1 MAPHVYWFLAGLVL
15 LGLEM
20 ASGTFY
26 LLVLGIALF
35 IGGTAALIGLETPL
49 QFALAAL
56 AGIVG
61 TALLRKSK
69 TVHPAESAEQSL
81 DIGQPVQV
89 LAWRDNGTARV
100 HYRGAEWD
108 AEWSTEWDAK
118 AESAESTESTD
129 TPRDGT
135 LYIKALRGS
144 TLILTHHKP

>member
-1 MAPHVYWFLAGLVL
+1 MASYVYWFLAGLIL

-20 ASGTFY
+20 VSGTFY

-35 IGGTAALIGLETPL
+35 IGGGAALADFGAPL

-61 TALLRKSK
+61 TAILRKLR
-69 TVHPAESAEQSL
+69 PAPSSASDEQSL

-89 LAWRDNGTARV
+89 LTWHDNGTARV

-108 AEWSTEWDAK
+108 AEP
-118 AESAESTESTD
+118 ESPD
-129 TPRDGT
+129 MPHDGT
-135 LYIKALRGS
+135 FYIKALRG
-144 TLILTHHKP
+144 TVLILTHNKP

>member
-1 MAPHVYWFLAGLVL
+1 MASYVYWFLAGLVL

-20 ASGTFY
+20 VSGTFY

-35 IGGTAALIGLETPL
+35 IGGGAALAGFGVPL
-49 QFALAAL
+49 QFALAAF

-61 TALLRKSK
+61 TALLRKLR
-69 TVHPAESAEQSL
+69 PARPAVADEQSL

-89 LAWRDNGTARV
+89 LTWHADGTARV

-108 AEWSTEWDAK
+108 AA
-118 AESAESTESTD
+118 TESPD

-135 LYIKALRGS
+135 LYIKALRGAV
-144 TLILTHHKP
+144 LILTHNKP

>member
-1 MAPHVYWFLAGLVL
+1 MAPHVYWFLAGLAL

-35 IGGTAALIGLETPL
+35 IGGTAALIGLEMPL
-49 QFALAAL
+49 QFALSAL

-61 TALLRKSK
+61 TVILRKSK
-69 TVHPAESAEQSL
+69 TARPAESAEQSL

-108 AEWSTEWDAK
+108 AETETET
-118 AESAESTESTD
+118 ESAE